1 MQNQTA
7 QAADVEIHPMS
18 AVDPGAVIGAGTTI
32 GPFTVIGPD
41 VKIGRNC
48 RIGPHVVIDGD
59 TTIGD
64 ENQIY
69 QFASVG
75 APPQDLKWSGEKT
88 QLVIGDRNIIREYV
102 TIQPGVEQ
110 FGGLTKIGSRNLFMA
125 CCHVAH
131 DCFLGDGNWV
141 TNSAAIAG
149 HVVVGNGCII
159 GGLSGIHQFVRLGD
173 VAFVA
178 AGSMVSK
185 DVPPFCMA
193 QGDRAVIRR
202 INEIGMQ
209 RNGYEKDGIR
219 SARKL
224 FRHIFMSDGVMK
236 DNLASVPEELRAD
249 PTAQKMLE
257 FIESSERGVAFGAS
271 VAAEG

>member
-1 MQNQTA
+1 MQQDATTD
-7 QAADVEIHPMS
+7 AAPVIHQMA
-18 AVDPGAVIGAGTTI
+18 AVSEGAVIGAGTTV

-48 RIGPHVVIDGD
+48 RIGPHVVLDGD
-59 TTIGD
+59 TRIGD
-64 ENQIY
+64 GNQIY

-88 QLVIGDRNIIREYV
+88 QLEIGDNNIIREYV

-110 FGGLTKIGSRNLFMA
+110 FGGLTKIGSQNLFMA

-131 DCFLGDGNWV
+131 DCFLGDRNWI
-141 TNSAAIAG
+141 TNSAAVAG
-149 HVVVGNGCII
+149 HVVIGNGCIV

-173 VAFVA
+173 VAFIA
-178 AGSMVSK
+178 AGSMVSR

-202 INEIGMQ
+202 VNEIGMQ
-209 RNGYEKDGIR
+209 RNGFDRDAIR
-219 SARKL
+219 TARKL
-224 FRHIFMSDGVMK
+224 FRQVFMTEGVLQ
-236 DNLASVPEELRAD
+236 DRLAGVDPELRA
-249 PTAQKMLE
+249 TEVGQKLLG
-257 FIESSERGVAFGAS
+257 FIEESKRGVAFAD
-271 VAAEG
+271 ANLDDD